1 MTYEEIQKYPVG
13 TIYKYKLTMYN
24 IDGFWYNDGDR
35 LILATDNTL
44 TNLHFYDDNTYTA
57 TRIQRT
63 DYTIDGWLFDG
74 EEWHCVERTGCD
86 SYEKIEEEVLIN
98 EIKKE

>member
-13 TIYKYKLTMYN
+13 TIYKYKLTMHN

-35 LILATDNTL
+35 IILATDDTL

-57 TRIQRT
+57 TRMQRT
-63 DYTIDGWLFDG
+63 DYTIDGWLLM
-74 EEWHCVERTGCD
+74 
-86 SYEKIEEEVLIN
+86 EKNGIVLNILLMMN
-98 EIKKE
+98 TKKLKKKH